1 MSRLIEAYATT
12 FYHNG
17 EFVLVRTDNERA
29 ERAMEILR
37 ESGATRVY
45 RHD

>member
-1 MSRLIEAYATT
+1 VIEAYATT

-17 EFVLVRTDNERA
+17 EFILVRADNERA
-29 ERAMEILR
+29 DQAMEILR
-37 ESGATRVY
+37 ECGATRVY